1 MADLFSLDFKYNKGK
16 PKNLIGKYD
25 LVLLNKKDPIAIDI
39 GSAIGAFPLKYY
51 KTFKKIFCID
61 ASYKNFKLLNK
72 NLEKHNINNVYSF
85 NFAASNKTGKILKII
100 NNKNG
105 VYNNVVSDDNIIT
118 KKSNILEN
126 KEYHNVF
133 TINFKDLLKYL
144 NINIIDFLKL
154 DIESSEYD
162 FLINEDLN
170 IIDILAIE
178 IHFIDS
184 NQSKKL
190 KEKILLNF
198 NEYSMNNNGSHH
210 EYIFINKNFKNKKL
224 YKNFDSN
231 DLNKLELFYD

>member
-1 MADLFSLDFKYNKGK
+1 MDNLFSLDFKYNKGK
-16 PKNLIGKYD
+16 PKNLIGKYE

-39 GSAIGAFPLKYY
+39 GSAIGAFPLKYN
-51 KTFKKIFCID
+51 KIFKKIFCID
-61 ASYKNFKLLNK
+61 ASYKNIKLLNK
-72 NLEKHNINNVYSF
+72 NLEQYNINNVYSF
-85 NFAASNKTGKILKII
+85 NFAASNNTGKILKII

-105 VYNNVVSDDNIIT
+105 VYNNVVKDSNTVT
-118 KKSNILEN
+118 KKSNTFEN
-126 KEYHNVF
+126 KEYHNTF
-133 TINFKDLLKYL
+133 TISFKDLLKFL
-144 NINIIDFLKL
+144 NINRIDFLKL

-162 FLINEDLN
+162 FLINEDIS

-210 EYIFINKNFKNKKL
+210 EYIFINKKFKNNKL
-224 YKNFDSN
+224 YKNFDSV
-231 DLNKLELFYD
+231 DLNKLEFYYD